1 MNLTPITGLWLALL
15 PLVAVAQK
23 NTLKDQL
30 VGTWA
35 FVPAV
40 ETHKDAIK
48 TTDRWGA
55 NPKGLFILT
64 SNGRFSFMISRS
76 DLPQISEQQQRARHQ
91 MRRSPKPGRLD
102 RGDFQ
107 EIELGPQG
115 GQKYPT
121 TKLRVGDPGKSLPG
135 LASFSPTSGASSA
148 CYFPRAVAE
157 YQPPL
162 PWADDFCTS
171 RSACAIA
178 SLRFEYRYFP

>member
-76 DLPQISEQQQRARHQ
+76 DLPQISEQQQRTRHQ
-91 MRRSPKPGRLD
+91 MRRSPKPGALTAATFR
-102 RGDFQ
+102 
-107 EIELGPQG
+107 
-115 GQKYPT
+115 K
-121 TKLRVGDPGKSLPG
+121 
-135 LASFSPTSGASSA
+135 
-148 CYFPRAVAE
+148 
-157 YQPPL
+157 
-162 PWADDFCTS
+162 
-171 RSACAIA
+171 
-178 SLRFEYRYFP
+178 